1 MPMPMPM
8 PVPIPVQTPVQT
20 PVVFQGGK
28 KYKKYK
34 K

>member
-1 MPMPMPM
+1 MPMPMPMPM
-8 PVPIPVQTPVQT
+8 PVPIPVQT

>member
-1 MPMPMPM
+1 MPMPM
-8 PVPIPVQTPVQT
+8 PVPIPVPVQT